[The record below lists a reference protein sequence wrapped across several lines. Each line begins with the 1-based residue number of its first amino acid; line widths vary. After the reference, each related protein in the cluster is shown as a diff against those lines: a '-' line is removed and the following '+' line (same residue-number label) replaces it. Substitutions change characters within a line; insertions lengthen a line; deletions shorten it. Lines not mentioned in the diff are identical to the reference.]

1 MLGKDAV
8 RILLLA
14 VCKAH
19 SYTSPSAFGG
29 QNCRPRPQPE
39 KQAKKVLL
47 NKWKPR
53 APWSAQVTPDA
64 AIAKKF
70 RETFAEP
77 LSSAKRAAMSEL
89 FLMAGARMGIVLP
102 DIEHA

>member
-1 MLGKDAV
+1 MA
-8 RILLLA
+8 LA
-14 VCKAH
+14 GCKAH
-19 SYTSPSAFGG
+19 LGAKTAGRDPD
-29 QNCRPRPQPE
+29 PE

-64 AIAKKF
+64 AIGKKF

-77 LSSAKRAAMSEL
+77 LSLAKRAAMHE
-89 FLMAGARMGIVLP
+89 MLP
-102 DIEHA
+102 EPKRRSHAAASVSH

>member
-1 MLGKDAV
+1 MA
-8 RILLLA
+8 LA
-14 VCKAH
+14 GCKAH
-19 SYTSPSAFGG
+19 LGAKTAGRDPD
-29 QNCRPRPQPE
+29 PE

-89 FLMAGARMGIVLP
+89 FPEPKRRSPAAVSAS
-102 DIEHA
+102 H